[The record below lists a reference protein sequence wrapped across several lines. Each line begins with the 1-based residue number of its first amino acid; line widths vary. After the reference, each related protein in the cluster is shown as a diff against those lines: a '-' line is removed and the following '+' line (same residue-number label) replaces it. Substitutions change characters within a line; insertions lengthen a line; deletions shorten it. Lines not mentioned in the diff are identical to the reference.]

1 MYNINWLI
9 LQVRGYAFV
18 WGLPEGYKY
27 LHLFIVMVS
36 LWIGTIP
43 WPEKSV
49 AGNVMAGEQG
59 PP

>member
-1 MYNINWLI
+1 M
-9 LQVRGYAFV
+9 FV

-36 LWIGTIP
+36 LCLVTIQ

-49 AGNVMAGEQG
+49 AANVMAGEQG
-59 PP
+59 PLQVKVRAFVDEKV

>member
-1 MYNINWLI
+1 LVNSSSEW
-9 LQVRGYAFV
+9 YAFV

-27 LHLFIVMVS
+27 PHLFIVMVS
-36 LWIGTIP
+36 LCIGTIH

-49 AGNVMAGEQG
+49 AANVMAGEQG

>member
-1 MYNINWLI
+1 MVNYSSE
-9 LQVRGYAFV
+9 GYAFV

-49 AGNVMAGEQG
+49 AANVMAGEQG

>member
-1 MYNINWLI
+1 M
-9 LQVRGYAFV
+9 
-18 WGLPEGYKY
+18 WGLPQGYKY

-49 AGNVMAGEQG
+49 ASNVMAGEQG
-59 PP
+59 PPYVIDHAFVDEKV

>member
-9 LQVRGYAFV
+9 LQVRGMRV

-43 WPEKSV
+43 WPENSV
-49 AGNVMAGEQG
+49 AANVMAGEHG
-59 PP
+59 SP